1 MSTIVQNPKTKSFE
15 TRLFIN
21 GKVFLVSAYS
31 TLLEPTTDTTIPI
44 QFFEAS
50 DDGKF
55 DLISPSTGEKFA
67 EVSEATEQDTNAA
80 VAAAKAAFPAWSALS
95 PQEKGVYF
103 KKLAALIRESH
114 EELAELE
121 ALSMGRPVSA
131 YFESFV
137 AAQTLEHYAESGYD
151 VMGTSS
157 LNQKGYVNMT
167 IRQPYGVAA
176 VILPWNVPVGFLIN
190 KAAAAMMAGNTVVAK
205 SSEKAPLT
213 SAKIATLVEKAGF
226 PPGVF
231 NIISGHGPVSGSV
244 LSHHMDVRVLSF
256 TGSSKTGR
264 LIQEASAKSNLK
276 NVLLELG
283 GKSPAIV
290 FPDCDI
296 DKAVQKTAFSIQF
309 NSGQT
314 CMGNSRIY
322 VHESIVDTFLEKFHQ
337 ALTVASGD
345 PLLPNVNHGPQA
357 DVIQYNQIQKY
368 IEEGKKVAKMTL
380 GEVPLGHKNGFFIQ
394 PTVFVNTPEDAKI
407 MKEEIFGPVVSVNTF
422 SSEDEVVAK
431 ANDTEYG
438 LYAAVFT
445 KDISRAMR
453 MAKKLDAGNV
463 GVNCT
468 SPTSFPDM
476 PFGGYKSSGIG
487 REGWNESLNSF
498 LEVKTVMIAVDDE

>member
-1 MSTIVQNPKTKSFE
+1 MSTIVQNPKTKSLE

-21 GKVFLVSAYS
+21 GKFV
-31 TLLEPTTDTTIPI
+31 D
-44 QFFEAS
+44 AS
-50 DDGKF
+50 DGGKF
-55 DLISPSTGEKFA
+55 DLISPSTGEKFV

-95 PQEKGVYF
+95 PQQRGVYF

-114 EELAELE
+114 DELAELE

-137 AAQTLEHYAESGYD
+137 AAQTLDHFSEAGYQA
-151 VMGTSS
+151 MGTSS
-157 LNQKGYVNMT
+157 LNSNGYVNMT
-167 IRQPYGVAA
+167 MRQPYGVVGA
-176 VILPWNVPVGFLIN
+176 IIPWNVPVGFLIN
-190 KAAAAMMAGNTVVAK
+190 KSAPALIAGNTIVVK

-213 SAKIATLVEKAGF
+213 SAKVATLIEKVGF

-256 TGSSKTGR
+256 TGSSRTGR
-264 LIQEASAKSNLK
+264 LIQEAAAKSNLK
-276 NVLLELG
+276 NILLELG
-283 GKSPAIV
+283 GKSPAII
-290 FPDCDI
+290 FPDCNI
-296 DKAVQKTAFSIQF
+296 DKAVRQTKFSIQF

-322 VHESIVDTFLEKFHQ
+322 VHEAIADTFLEKFHK
-337 ALTVASGD
+337 AFVVESGD
-345 PLLPNVNHGPQA
+345 PLLPGTNHGPQA
-357 DVIQYNQIQKY
+357 DVLQYNQVQKY

-380 GEVPLGHKNGFFIQ
+380 GEVPIGHKNGFFVQ

-407 MKEEIFGPVVSVNTF
+407 MKEEIFGPVVCINTF
-422 SSEDEVVAK
+422 SSEDEVIAK

-438 LYAAVFT
+438 LYAAVYT
-445 KDISRAMR
+445 KDISRALR
-453 MAKKLDAGNV
+453 MAKKLEAGSV

-468 SPTSFPDM
+468 SPTNFPDM
-476 PFGGYKSSGIG
+476 PFGGYKASGIG
-487 REGWNESLNSF
+487 REGWNECLDHF
-498 LEVKTVMIAVDDE
+498 LETKAVMIEVDDE

>member
-1 MSTIVQNPKTKSFE
+1 
-15 TRLFIN
+15 
-21 GKVFLVSAYS
+21 
-31 TLLEPTTDTTIPI
+31 
-44 QFFEAS
+44 
-50 DDGKF
+50 
-55 DLISPSTGEKFA
+55 
-67 EVSEATEQDTNAA
+67 
-80 VAAAKAAFPAWSALS
+80 
-95 PQEKGVYF
+95 
-103 KKLAALIRESH
+103 
-114 EELAELE
+114 
-121 ALSMGRPVSA
+121 
-131 YFESFV
+131 
-137 AAQTLEHYAESGYD
+137 
-151 VMGTSS
+151 
-157 LNQKGYVNMT
+157 MT
-167 IRQPYGVAA
+167 MRQPYGVAA
-176 VILPWNVPVGFLIN
+176 AIIPWNVPVGFLIN
-190 KAAAAMMAGNTVVAK
+190 KAGAAMMSGNTVVAK

-213 SAKIATLVEKAGF
+213 SAKVATLVQKAGF
-226 PPGVF
+226 SPGVF

-256 TGSSKTGR
+256 TGSSKR
-264 LIQEASAKSNLK
+264 VAAAKSNLK
-276 NVLLELG
+276 NILLELG
-283 GKSPAIV
+283 GKSPAVI
-290 FPDCDI
+290 FSDCNI

-380 GEVPLGHKNGFFIQ
+380 GEVPLGHKNGFFVQ

-407 MKEEIFGPVVSVNTF
+407 MKEEIFGPVVSV
-422 SSEDEVVAK
+422 VAK

-438 LYAAVFT
+438 LYAGVFT

-453 MAKKLDAGNV
+453 MAKKLDAGSV

-468 SPTSFPDM
+468 SPTNFPDM

-487 REGWNESLNSF
+487 REGWNESLESF
-498 LEVKTVMIAVDDE
+498 LETKTVMIAVDD

>member
-1 MSTIVQNPKTKSFE
+1 MSTIVQNPKAKSFE

-21 GKVFLVSAYS
+21 GKFV
-31 TLLEPTTDTTIPI
+31 
-44 QFFEAS
+44 EAS
-50 DDGKF
+50 DGGKF
-55 DLISPSTGEKFA
+55 DLISPGTGEKVV
-67 EVSEATEQDTNAA
+67 EVSEATEEDTNTA

-103 KKLAALIRESH
+103 KKLAVLIRESH
-114 EELAELE
+114 AELAELE

-137 AAQTLEHYAESGYD
+137 AAQTLDHYSETGYD
-151 VMGTSS
+151 IMGASS
-157 LNQKGYVNMT
+157 LNQKGYVTMT
-167 IRQPYGVAA
+167 MRQPYGVAA
-176 VILPWNVPVGFLIN
+176 AIIPWNVPVGFLIN
-190 KAAAAMMAGNTVVAK
+190 KTAAALMAGNTVVAK

-213 SAKIATLVEKAGF
+213 SAKVATLVEKAGF

-256 TGSSKTGR
+256 AGSSKTGR
-264 LIQEASAKSNLK
+264 LIQEAAAKSNLK
-276 NVLLELG
+276 SVLLELG

-290 FPDCDI
+290 FSDCDI
-296 DKAVQKTAFSIQF
+296 EKAVQKTAFSIQF

-322 VHESIVDTFLEKFHQ
+322 VHESIMDAFLEKFHK

-345 PLLPNVNHGPQA
+345 PLLPTVNHGPQV
-357 DVIQYNQIQKY
+357 DVIQYNKIQNY

-380 GEVPLGHKNGFFIQ
+380 GELPLGHENGFFIQ

-422 SSEDEVVAK
+422 STEDEVVAK

-453 MAKKLDAGNV
+453 MAKRLEAGHV

-468 SPTSFPDM
+468 SPTTFPDV
-476 PFGGYKSSGIG
+476 PFGGYKSSGTG
-487 REGWNESLNSF
+487 REGWKQSLDSF
-498 LEVKTVMIAVDDE
+498 LETKAVLIAVDDE